1 MKLRN
6 IFTALLAALTLT
18 VSCEDEKVAYLD
30 EIKVSQSYV
39 AIDAAGGSTEIT
51 LNAKDEWSFSGVP
64 EWLKVEP
71 ASGAAGKD
79 ITVTFS
85 ATAAKATKEA
95 MLYLN
100 CGSKSQIINVI
111 QMTEKVDLPIST
123 YKQIA
128 AGQDGTVYR
137 AKGTCNDIYNTEYG
151 NWHLI
156 DATGDLTIYGTLDKN
171 GATKNFKSLGIEAGD
186 IVTVEGPK
194 KTYNGTVQLTDVT
207 VIAIEKSLIKIESL
221 TPAEALPKEGG
232 VLEVALTCKGTN
244 MEVVLPDAAKSWV
257 SVAGISSNGKE
268 ASVKFSVAANP
279 EGKRQA
285 DIVIKTVSGGKDYT
299 AQFTL
304 TQDGAI
310 INATV
315 AEVLKAEDGL
325 TQYRVSGYISK
336 DKNSEY
342 GNIYIKDATGEIYV
356 YGVLD
361 AKGQSKQWNNMG
373 IHEGDIIT
381 VVGPKTS
388 FNKEPQMKN
397 VSVESFK
404 TVKDLTIKDFVA
416 KADDKETYYRI
427 SGKVSGIK
435 DGDVYGNFDLTDATG
450 TVYVYGLVAG
460 YGGEKKKFQEL
471 GIKDGDE
478 ITIVGV
484 STSFNGKK
492 QVGNAFLVTKGTTG
506 TDTPTPPTTGEDY
519 KSNISWKLG
528 NKAYDNTSVDNSK
541 QSAKVNGVEVTQILK
556 LGASSGAGTA
566 TLIIPKGT
574 SKLSFYGFAWKGTE
588 ATLVAKVGGTE
599 VAKEPLKGNDG
610 VVKTA
615 PYTITVTASDLHT
628 VNFPTK
634 LPVDTEVEITTEEA
648 KGRVVLFGFKAE

>member
-71 ASGAAGKD
+71 VSGAAGKD

-137 AKGTCNDIYNTEYG
+137 AKGTCTDIYNTEYG

-268 ASVKFSVAANP
+268 ASVKFSVAANS
-279 EGKRQA
+279 EG
-285 DIVIKTVSGGKDYT
+285 
-299 AQFTL
+299 
-304 TQDGAI
+304 
-310 INATV
+310 
-315 AEVLKAEDGL
+315 
-325 TQYRVSGYISK
+325 
-336 DKNSEY
+336 
-342 GNIYIKDATGEIYV
+342 
-356 YGVLD
+356 
-361 AKGQSKQWNNMG
+361 
-373 IHEGDIIT
+373 
-381 VVGPKTS
+381 
-388 FNKEPQMKN
+388 
-397 VSVESFK
+397 
-404 TVKDLTIKDFVA
+404 
-416 KADDKETYYRI
+416 
-427 SGKVSGIK
+427 
-435 DGDVYGNFDLTDATG
+435 
-450 TVYVYGLVAG
+450 
-460 YGGEKKKFQEL
+460 
-471 GIKDGDE
+471 
-478 ITIVGV
+478 
-484 STSFNGKK
+484 
-492 QVGNAFLVTKGTTG
+492 
-506 TDTPTPPTTGEDY
+506 
-519 KSNISWKLG
+519 
-528 NKAYDNTSVDNSK
+528 
-541 QSAKVNGVEVTQILK
+541 
-556 LGASSGAGTA
+556 
-566 TLIIPKGT
+566 
-574 SKLSFYGFAWKGTE
+574 
-588 ATLVAKVGGTE
+588 
-599 VAKEPLKGNDG
+599 
-610 VVKTA
+610 
-615 PYTITVTASDLHT
+615 
-628 VNFPTK
+628 
-634 LPVDTEVEITTEEA
+634 
-648 KGRVVLFGFKAE
+648 

>member
-137 AKGTCNDIYNTEYG
+137 AKGTCTDIYNTEYG

-450 TVYVYGLVAG
+450 KVYVYGLVAG

-492 QVGNAFLVTKGTTG
+492 QVGNAFLVTKANSGTVTPG
-506 TDTPTPPTTGEDY
+506 PTPTPGEVISIVVDDFPEAYPKEEAIFTVSGQEVYLLNVANFGSGIQMKKKGSYIANAKAFSKKILSVKLTAQEGKKANLDMTLFAGSSAKPESNEITASKTETTATFDLSSGDY
-519 KSNISWKLG
+519 KFFTLKNASAG
-528 NKAYDNTSVDNSK
+528 VAYFSK
-541 QSAKVNGVEVTQILK
+541 I
-556 LGASSGAGTA
+556 
-566 TLIIPKGT
+566 
-574 SKLSFYGFAWKGTE
+574 
-588 ATLVAKVGGTE
+588 
-599 VAKEPLKGNDG
+599 
-610 VVKTA
+610 
-615 PYTITVTASDLHT
+615 
-628 VNFPTK
+628 
-634 LPVDTEVEITTEEA
+634 EITLA
-648 KGRVVLFGFKAE
+648 K

>member
-71 ASGAAGKD
+71 ASGDAGKD

-137 AKGTCNDIYNTEYG
+137 AKGVCNDIYNTEYG

-171 GATKNFKSLGIEAGD
+171 GTAKNFKSLGIEAGD

-194 KTYNGTVQLTDVT
+194 KTFNGTVQLTDVT

-244 MEVVLPDAAKSWV
+244 MEVVLPEAAKSWV
-257 SVAGISSNGKE
+257 SVAGISSNGKA
-268 ASVKFSVAANP
+268 ASVKFNVAANP

-310 INATV
+310 IDATV

-336 DKNSEY
+336 DKNSEF

-361 AKGQSKQWNNMG
+361 DKGQSKQWNNMG

-381 VVGPKTS
+381 VVGPKAS
-388 FNKEPQMKN
+388 FNGEPQMKN

-404 TVKDLTIKDFVA
+404 TVKALTIKEFVA

-435 DGDVYGNFDLTDATG
+435 DGDIYGNFDLTDASG
-450 TVYVYGLVAG
+450 KVYVYGLLAG
-460 YGGEKKKFQEL
+460 FGGEKKKFQEL

-484 STSFNGKK
+484 STSFNGSK

-506 TDTPTPPTTGEDY
+506 TVTPGPTPTPGEV
-519 KSNISWKLG
+519 ISIVVDDFPE
-528 NKAYDNTSVDNSK
+528 AY
-541 QSAKVNGVEVTQILK
+541 
-556 LGASSGAGTA
+556 
-566 TLIIPKGT
+566 PK
-574 SKLSFYGFAWKGTE
+574 
-588 ATLVAKVGGTE
+588 
-599 VAKEPLKGNDG
+599 
-610 VVKTA
+610 
-615 PYTITVTASDLHT
+615 
-628 VNFPTK
+628 
-634 LPVDTEVEITTEEA
+634 EEA
-648 KGRVVLFGFKAE
+648 KFTVSGQEVYLLNVANFGSGIQMKKGGSYIANANAFSKKILSVKLTAQDGKKANLDMTLFAGSSAKPESNAITASTTETTATFDLSSGDYKFFTLKNASLGAAYFSKIEITLAK

>member
-18 VSCEDEKVAYLD
+18 VGCEDEKVAYLD

-51 LNAKDEWSFSGVP
+51 LSAKDEWSFSDVP

-79 ITVTFS
+79 ITVTFT

-95 MLYLN
+95 ILYLN

-111 QMTEKVDLPIST
+111 QMTEKVELPIST

-171 GATKNFKSLGIEAGD
+171 GTAKNFKSLGIEAGD

-257 SVAGISSNGKE
+257 SVAGISSKGKE
-268 ASVKFSVAANP
+268 ATVKFSVAANP

-310 INATV
+310 IDATV
-315 AEVLKAEDGL
+315 ADVLKAEDGL

-336 DKNSEY
+336 DKKSEY

-381 VVGPKTS
+381 VVGPRAS

-404 TVKDLTIKDFVA
+404 TVKDLTIKEFVA

-435 DGDVYGNFDLTDATG
+435 DGDIYGNFDLTDASG
-450 TVYVYGLVAG
+450 KVYVYGLLAG

-484 STSFNGKK
+484 STSFNGSK
-492 QVGNAFLVTKGTTG
+492 QVGNAFLVPKSNSGTVTPG
-506 TDTPTPPTTGEDY
+506 PTPTPGEVISIVVDDFPAAYPKEEGEFTVSGQQVYLLNVANFGSGIQMKKNGSYIANAKAFSKKILSVKLTAQEGKNVNLDMTLFAGSSAKPESNEITASKTETTATFDLSSGDY
-519 KSNISWKLG
+519 KFFTLKNASAG
-528 NKAYDNTSVDNSK
+528 VAYFSK
-541 QSAKVNGVEVTQILK
+541 I
-556 LGASSGAGTA
+556 
-566 TLIIPKGT
+566 
-574 SKLSFYGFAWKGTE
+574 
-588 ATLVAKVGGTE
+588 
-599 VAKEPLKGNDG
+599 
-610 VVKTA
+610 
-615 PYTITVTASDLHT
+615 
-628 VNFPTK
+628 
-634 LPVDTEVEITTEEA
+634 EITLA
-648 KGRVVLFGFKAE
+648 K

>member
-137 AKGTCNDIYNTEYG
+137 AKGTCTDIYNTEYG

-268 ASVKFSVAANP
+268 ASVKFSVAANS

-304 TQDGAI
+304 TQDGSI
-310 INATV
+310 IDATV

-492 QVGNAFLVTKGTTG
+492 QVGNAFLVTKANSGTVTPG
-506 TDTPTPPTTGEDY
+506 PTPTPGEVISIVVDDFPEAYPKEEAIFTVSGQEVYLLNVANFGSGIQMKKGGSYIANAKSFSKKILSVKLTAQEGKKANLDMTLFAGSSAKPESNEITASKTETTATFDLSSGDY
-519 KSNISWKLG
+519 KFF
-528 NKAYDNTSVDNSK
+528 T
-541 QSAKVNGVEVTQILK
+541 LK
-556 LGASSGAGTA
+556 NASLGAAYF
-566 TLIIPKGT
+566 
-574 SKLSFYGFAWKGTE
+574 SK
-588 ATLVAKVGGTE
+588 
-599 VAKEPLKGNDG
+599 
-610 VVKTA
+610 
-615 PYTITVTASDLHT
+615 I
-628 VNFPTK
+628 
-634 LPVDTEVEITTEEA
+634 EITLA
-648 KGRVVLFGFKAE
+648 K

>member
-6 IFTALLAALTLT
+6 IFTALFAALTLT

-71 ASGAAGKD
+71 ASGDAGKD

-194 KTYNGTVQLTDVT
+194 KTFNGTVQLTDVT

-232 VLEVALTCKGTN
+232 VLEVALTFKGTN
-244 MEVVLPDAAKSWV
+244 MEVVLPEAAKSWV
-257 SVAGISSNGKE
+257 SVAGISSNGKA
-268 ASVKFSVAANP
+268 ASVKFNVAANP
-279 EGKRQA
+279 EGKRKA

-310 INATV
+310 IDATV

-336 DKNSEY
+336 DKKSEF
-342 GNIYIKDATGEIYV
+342 GNIYVKDATGEIYV

-361 AKGQSKQWNNMG
+361 DKGQSKQWNNMG

-381 VVGPKTS
+381 VVGPKAS
-388 FNKEPQMKN
+388 FNGEPQMKN

-435 DGDVYGNFDLTDATG
+435 ADDIFGNFDLTDASG
-450 TVYVYGLVAG
+450 KVYVYGLLAG
-460 YGGEKKKFQEL
+460 FGGEKKKFQEL

-484 STSFNGKK
+484 STSFNGSK
-492 QVGNAFLVTKGTTG
+492 QVGNAFLVPKSNSGTVTPG
-506 TDTPTPPTTGEDY
+506 PTPTPGEVISIVVDDFPAAYPKEEGEFTVSGQQVYLLNVANFGSGIQMKKNGSYIANAKAFSKKILSVKLTAQEGKNVNLDMTLFAGSSAKPESNEISATKTETTATFDLSSGDY
-519 KSNISWKLG
+519 KFFTLKNASAG
-528 NKAYDNTSVDNSK
+528 VAYFSK
-541 QSAKVNGVEVTQILK
+541 I
-556 LGASSGAGTA
+556 
-566 TLIIPKGT
+566 
-574 SKLSFYGFAWKGTE
+574 
-588 ATLVAKVGGTE
+588 
-599 VAKEPLKGNDG
+599 
-610 VVKTA
+610 
-615 PYTITVTASDLHT
+615 
-628 VNFPTK
+628 
-634 LPVDTEVEITTEEA
+634 EITLA
-648 KGRVVLFGFKAE
+648 K

>member
-137 AKGTCNDIYNTEYG
+137 AKGTCTDIYNTEYG

-268 ASVKFSVAANP
+268 ASVKFSVAANS

-304 TQDGAI
+304 TQDGSI
-310 INATV
+310 IDATV

-416 KADDKETYYRI
+416 TADDKETYYRI

-492 QVGNAFLVTKGTTG
+492 QVGNAFLVTKGNSG
-506 TDTPTPPTTGEDY
+506 TVTPGPTPTPGEV
-519 KSNISWKLG
+519 ISIVVDDFPE
-528 NKAYDNTSVDNSK
+528 AY
-541 QSAKVNGVEVTQILK
+541 
-556 LGASSGAGTA
+556 
-566 TLIIPKGT
+566 PK
-574 SKLSFYGFAWKGTE
+574 
-588 ATLVAKVGGTE
+588 
-599 VAKEPLKGNDG
+599 
-610 VVKTA
+610 
-615 PYTITVTASDLHT
+615 
-628 VNFPTK
+628 
-634 LPVDTEVEITTEEA
+634 EEA
-648 KGRVVLFGFKAE
+648 KFTVSGQEVYLLNVANFGSGIQMKKGGSYIANAKAFSKKILSVKLTAQEGKKANLDMTLFAGSSAKPESNEITASKTETTATFDLSSGDYKFFTLKNASAGVAYFSKIEITLAK

>member
-137 AKGTCNDIYNTEYG
+137 AKGTCTDIYNTEYG

-268 ASVKFSVAANP
+268 ASVKFSVAANS

-304 TQDGAI
+304 TQDGSI
-310 INATV
+310 IDATV

-492 QVGNAFLVTKGTTG
+492 QVGNAFLVTKANSGTVTPG
-506 TDTPTPPTTGEDY
+506 PTPTPGEVISIVVDDFPDAYPKEEAIFTVSGQEVYLLNVANFGSGIQMKKGGSYIANAKAFSKKILSVKLTAQEGKKANLDMTLFAGSSAKPESNEITASKTETTATFDLSSGDY
-519 KSNISWKLG
+519 KFF
-528 NKAYDNTSVDNSK
+528 T
-541 QSAKVNGVEVTQILK
+541 LK
-556 LGASSGAGTA
+556 NASLGAAYF
-566 TLIIPKGT
+566 
-574 SKLSFYGFAWKGTE
+574 SK
-588 ATLVAKVGGTE
+588 
-599 VAKEPLKGNDG
+599 
-610 VVKTA
+610 
-615 PYTITVTASDLHT
+615 I
-628 VNFPTK
+628 
-634 LPVDTEVEITTEEA
+634 EITLA
-648 KGRVVLFGFKAE
+648 K

>member
-137 AKGTCNDIYNTEYG
+137 AKGTCTDIYNTEYG

-268 ASVKFSVAANP
+268 ASVKFSVAANS

-304 TQDGAI
+304 TQDGSI
-310 INATV
+310 IDATV

-492 QVGNAFLVTKGTTG
+492 QVGNAFLVTKANSGTVTPG
-506 TDTPTPPTTGEDY
+506 PTPTPGEVISIVVDDFPEAYPKEEAIFTVSGQEVYLLNVANFGSGIQMKKKGSYIANAKAFSKKILSVKLTAQEGKKANLDMTLFAGSSAKPESNEITASKTETTATFDLSSGDY
-519 KSNISWKLG
+519 KFFTLKNASAG
-528 NKAYDNTSVDNSK
+528 VAYFSK
-541 QSAKVNGVEVTQILK
+541 I
-556 LGASSGAGTA
+556 
-566 TLIIPKGT
+566 
-574 SKLSFYGFAWKGTE
+574 
-588 ATLVAKVGGTE
+588 
-599 VAKEPLKGNDG
+599 
-610 VVKTA
+610 
-615 PYTITVTASDLHT
+615 
-628 VNFPTK
+628 
-634 LPVDTEVEITTEEA
+634 EITLA
-648 KGRVVLFGFKAE
+648 K

>member
-18 VSCEDEKVAYLD
+18 VGCEDEKVAYLD

-51 LNAKDEWSFSGVP
+51 LSAKDEWSFSDVP

-71 ASGAAGKD
+71 ASGEAGKD
-79 ITVTFS
+79 ITVTFT

-111 QMTEKVDLPIST
+111 QMTEKVELPIST

-171 GATKNFKSLGIEAGD
+171 GTAKNFKSLGIEAGD

-257 SVAGISSNGKE
+257 SVAGISSTGKE
-268 ASVKFSVAANP
+268 ATVKFSVAANP

-310 INATV
+310 IDATV

-336 DKNSEY
+336 DKKSEY

-361 AKGQSKQWNNMG
+361 DKGQSKQWNNMG

-381 VVGPKTS
+381 VVGPKAS

-404 TVKDLTIKDFVA
+404 TVKDLTIKEFVA

-450 TVYVYGLVAG
+450 KVYVYGLLAG

-484 STSFNGKK
+484 STSFNGSK
-492 QVGNAFLVTKGTTG
+492 QVGNAFLVPKANSGTVTPG
-506 TDTPTPPTTGEDY
+506 PTPTPGEVISIVVDDFPAAYPKEEGEFTVSGQSVYLLNVANFGSGIQMKKNGSYIANVKAFSKKILSVKLTAQEGKNVNLDMTLFAGSSAKPESNEITASKTETTATFDLSSGDY
-519 KSNISWKLG
+519 KFFTLKNASAG
-528 NKAYDNTSVDNSK
+528 VAYFSK
-541 QSAKVNGVEVTQILK
+541 I
-556 LGASSGAGTA
+556 
-566 TLIIPKGT
+566 
-574 SKLSFYGFAWKGTE
+574 
-588 ATLVAKVGGTE
+588 
-599 VAKEPLKGNDG
+599 
-610 VVKTA
+610 
-615 PYTITVTASDLHT
+615 
-628 VNFPTK
+628 
-634 LPVDTEVEITTEEA
+634 EITLA
-648 KGRVVLFGFKAE
+648 K

>member
-137 AKGTCNDIYNTEYG
+137 AKGTCTDIYNTEYG

-268 ASVKFSVAANP
+268 ASVKFSVAANS

-304 TQDGAI
+304 TQDGSI
-310 INATV
+310 IDATV

-492 QVGNAFLVTKGTTG
+492 QVGNAFLVTKANSGTVTPG
-506 TDTPTPPTTGEDY
+506 PTPTPGEVISIVVDDFPEAYPKEEAIFTVSGQEVYLLNVANFGSGIQMKKGGSYIANAKAFSKKILSVKLTAQERKKANLDMTLFAGSSAKPESNEITASKTETTATFDLSSGDY
-519 KSNISWKLG
+519 KFF
-528 NKAYDNTSVDNSK
+528 T
-541 QSAKVNGVEVTQILK
+541 LK
-556 LGASSGAGTA
+556 NASLGAAYF
-566 TLIIPKGT
+566 
-574 SKLSFYGFAWKGTE
+574 SK
-588 ATLVAKVGGTE
+588 
-599 VAKEPLKGNDG
+599 
-610 VVKTA
+610 
-615 PYTITVTASDLHT
+615 I
-628 VNFPTK
+628 
-634 LPVDTEVEITTEEA
+634 EITLA
-648 KGRVVLFGFKAE
+648 K

>member
-137 AKGTCNDIYNTEYG
+137 AKGTCTDIYNTEYG

-268 ASVKFSVAANP
+268 ASVKFSVAANS

-304 TQDGAI
+304 TQDGSI
-310 INATV
+310 IDATV

-404 TVKDLTIKDFVA
+404 TVKDLTINDFVA

-492 QVGNAFLVTKGTTG
+492 QVGNAFLVTKANSGTVTPG
-506 TDTPTPPTTGEDY
+506 PTPTPGEV
-519 KSNISWKLG
+519 ISIVVDDFPE
-528 NKAYDNTSVDNSK
+528 AY
-541 QSAKVNGVEVTQILK
+541 
-556 LGASSGAGTA
+556 
-566 TLIIPKGT
+566 PK
-574 SKLSFYGFAWKGTE
+574 
-588 ATLVAKVGGTE
+588 
-599 VAKEPLKGNDG
+599 
-610 VVKTA
+610 
-615 PYTITVTASDLHT
+615 
-628 VNFPTK
+628 
-634 LPVDTEVEITTEEA
+634 EEA
-648 KGRVVLFGFKAE
+648 KFTVSGQEVYLLNVANFGSGIQMKKGGSYIANAKAFSKKILSVKLTAQEGKKTNLDMTLFAGSSAKPESNEITASKTETTATFDLSSGDYKFFTLKNASLGAAYFSKIEITLAK

>member
-137 AKGTCNDIYNTEYG
+137 AKGTCTDIYNTEYG

-268 ASVKFSVAANP
+268 ASVKFSVAANS

-304 TQDGAI
+304 TQDGSI
-310 INATV
+310 IDATV

-492 QVGNAFLVTKGTTG
+492 QVGNAFLVTKANSGTVTPG
-506 TDTPTPPTTGEDY
+506 PTPTPGEV
-519 KSNISWKLG
+519 ISIVVDDFPE
-528 NKAYDNTSVDNSK
+528 AY
-541 QSAKVNGVEVTQILK
+541 
-556 LGASSGAGTA
+556 
-566 TLIIPKGT
+566 PK
-574 SKLSFYGFAWKGTE
+574 
-588 ATLVAKVGGTE
+588 
-599 VAKEPLKGNDG
+599 
-610 VVKTA
+610 
-615 PYTITVTASDLHT
+615 
-628 VNFPTK
+628 
-634 LPVDTEVEITTEEA
+634 EEA
-648 KGRVVLFGFKAE
+648 KFTVSGQEVYLLNVANFGSGIQMKKKGSYIANAKAFSKKILTVKLTAQEGKKANLDMTLFAGSSAKPESNEITASKTETTATFDLSSGDYKFFTLKNASAGVAYFSKIEITLAK

>member
-137 AKGTCNDIYNTEYG
+137 AKGTCTDIYNTEYG

-268 ASVKFSVAANP
+268 ASVKFSVAANS

-304 TQDGAI
+304 TQDGSI
-310 INATV
+310 IDATV

-492 QVGNAFLVTKGTTG
+492 QVGNAFLVTKGNSG
-506 TDTPTPPTTGEDY
+506 TVTPGPAPTPGEV
-519 KSNISWKLG
+519 ISIVVDDFPE
-528 NKAYDNTSVDNSK
+528 AY
-541 QSAKVNGVEVTQILK
+541 
-556 LGASSGAGTA
+556 
-566 TLIIPKGT
+566 PK
-574 SKLSFYGFAWKGTE
+574 
-588 ATLVAKVGGTE
+588 
-599 VAKEPLKGNDG
+599 
-610 VVKTA
+610 
-615 PYTITVTASDLHT
+615 
-628 VNFPTK
+628 
-634 LPVDTEVEITTEEA
+634 EEA
-648 KGRVVLFGFKAE
+648 KFTVSGQEVYLLNVANFGSGIQMKKGGSYIANAKAFSKKILSVKLTAQEGKKANLDMTLFAGSSAKPESNEITASKTETTATFDLSSGDYKFFTLKNASLGAAYFSKIEITLAK

>member
-18 VSCEDEKVAYLD
+18 VGCEDEKVAYLD

-51 LNAKDEWSFSGVP
+51 LSAKDEWSFSDVP

-71 ASGAAGKD
+71 ASGEAGKD
-79 ITVTFS
+79 ITVTFT

-111 QMTEKVDLPIST
+111 QMTEKVELPIST

-171 GATKNFKSLGIEAGD
+171 GTAKNFKSLGIEAGD

-257 SVAGISSNGKE
+257 SVAGISSKGKE
-268 ASVKFSVAANP
+268 ATVKFSVAANP

-310 INATV
+310 IDATV

-325 TQYRVSGYISK
+325 TQYRVSGYISR
-336 DKNSEY
+336 DKKSEY

-381 VVGPKTS
+381 VVGPRAS

-404 TVKDLTIKDFVA
+404 TVKDLTIKEFVA

-435 DGDVYGNFDLTDATG
+435 DGDIYGNFDLTDATG
-450 TVYVYGLVAG
+450 KVYVYGLLAG

-484 STSFNGKK
+484 STSFNGSK
-492 QVGNAFLVTKGTTG
+492 QVGNAFLVPKSNSGTVTPG
-506 TDTPTPPTTGEDY
+506 PTPTPGEVISIVVDDFPAAYPKEEGEFTVSGQQVYLLNVANFGSGIQMKKNGSYIANAKAFSKKILSVKLTAQEGKNVNLDMTLFAGSSAKPESNEITASKTETTATFDLSSGDY
-519 KSNISWKLG
+519 KFFTLKNASAG
-528 NKAYDNTSVDNSK
+528 VAYFSK
-541 QSAKVNGVEVTQILK
+541 I
-556 LGASSGAGTA
+556 
-566 TLIIPKGT
+566 
-574 SKLSFYGFAWKGTE
+574 
-588 ATLVAKVGGTE
+588 
-599 VAKEPLKGNDG
+599 
-610 VVKTA
+610 
-615 PYTITVTASDLHT
+615 
-628 VNFPTK
+628 
-634 LPVDTEVEITTEEA
+634 EITLA
-648 KGRVVLFGFKAE
+648 K

>member
-71 ASGAAGKD
+71 ASGDAGKD

-171 GATKNFKSLGIEAGD
+171 GAAKNFKSLGIEAGD

-194 KTYNGTVQLTDVT
+194 KTFNGTVQLTNVT

-257 SVAGISSNGKE
+257 SVAGISSNGKA
-268 ASVKFSVAANP
+268 ASVKFNVAANP
-279 EGKRQA
+279 EGKRKA

-310 INATV
+310 IDATV

-336 DKNSEY
+336 DKKSEF

-381 VVGPKTS
+381 VVGPKAS
-388 FNKEPQMKN
+388 FNGEPQMKN

-404 TVKDLTIKDFVA
+404 TVKALTIKEFVA

-450 TVYVYGLVAG
+450 KVYVYGLVAG

-484 STSFNGKK
+484 STSFNGSK
-492 QVGNAFLVTKGTTG
+492 QVGNAFLVPKSNSGTVTPG
-506 TDTPTPPTTGEDY
+506 PTPTPGEVISIVVDDFPAAYPKEEGEFTVSGQQVYLLNVANFGSGIQMKKNGSYIANAKAFSKKILSVKLTAQEGKNVNLDMTLFAGSSAKPESNEISATKTETTATFDLSSGDY
-519 KSNISWKLG
+519 KFFTLKNASAG
-528 NKAYDNTSVDNSK
+528 VAYFSK
-541 QSAKVNGVEVTQILK
+541 I
-556 LGASSGAGTA
+556 
-566 TLIIPKGT
+566 
-574 SKLSFYGFAWKGTE
+574 
-588 ATLVAKVGGTE
+588 
-599 VAKEPLKGNDG
+599 
-610 VVKTA
+610 
-615 PYTITVTASDLHT
+615 
-628 VNFPTK
+628 
-634 LPVDTEVEITTEEA
+634 EITLA
-648 KGRVVLFGFKAE
+648 K

>member
-137 AKGTCNDIYNTEYG
+137 AKGTCTDIYNTEYG

-268 ASVKFSVAANP
+268 ASVKFSVAANS

-304 TQDGAI
+304 TQDGSI
-310 INATV
+310 IDATV

-492 QVGNAFLVTKGTTG
+492 QVGNAFLVTKANSGTVTPG
-506 TDTPTPPTTGEDY
+506 PTPTPGEVISIVVDDFPEAYPKEEAIFTVSGQEVYLLNVANFGSGIQMKKGGSYIANAKAFSKKILSVKLTAQEGKKTNLDMTLFAGSSAKPESNEITASKTETTATFDLSSGDY
-519 KSNISWKLG
+519 KFF
-528 NKAYDNTSVDNSK
+528 T
-541 QSAKVNGVEVTQILK
+541 LK
-556 LGASSGAGTA
+556 NASLGAAYF
-566 TLIIPKGT
+566 
-574 SKLSFYGFAWKGTE
+574 SK
-588 ATLVAKVGGTE
+588 
-599 VAKEPLKGNDG
+599 
-610 VVKTA
+610 
-615 PYTITVTASDLHT
+615 I
-628 VNFPTK
+628 
-634 LPVDTEVEITTEEA
+634 EITLA
-648 KGRVVLFGFKAE
+648 K

>member
-137 AKGTCNDIYNTEYG
+137 AKGTCTDIYNTEYG

-268 ASVKFSVAANP
+268 ASVKFSVAANS

-304 TQDGAI
+304 TQDGSI
-310 INATV
+310 IDATV

-492 QVGNAFLVTKGTTG
+492 QVGNAFLVTKANSGTVTPG
-506 TDTPTPPTTGEDY
+506 PTPTPGEVISIVVDDFPEAYPKEEAIFTVSGQEVYLLNVANFGSGIQMKKGGSYIANAKAFSKKILSVKLTAQEGKKANLDMTLFAGSSAKPESNEITASKTETTATFDLSSGDY
-519 KSNISWKLG
+519 KFFTLKNASAG
-528 NKAYDNTSVDNSK
+528 AAYFSK
-541 QSAKVNGVEVTQILK
+541 I
-556 LGASSGAGTA
+556 
-566 TLIIPKGT
+566 
-574 SKLSFYGFAWKGTE
+574 
-588 ATLVAKVGGTE
+588 
-599 VAKEPLKGNDG
+599 
-610 VVKTA
+610 
-615 PYTITVTASDLHT
+615 
-628 VNFPTK
+628 
-634 LPVDTEVEITTEEA
+634 EITLA
-648 KGRVVLFGFKAE
+648 K

>member
-111 QMTEKVDLPIST
+111 QMTEKVELAIST

-137 AKGTCNDIYNTEYG
+137 AKGVCNDIYNTEYG

-171 GATKNFKSLGIEAGD
+171 GTAKNFKSLGIEAGD

-257 SVAGISSNGKE
+257 SVAGISSNGKA
-268 ASVKFSVAANP
+268 ASVKFNVAANP
-279 EGKRQA
+279 EGKRKA

-310 INATV
+310 IDATV

-336 DKNSEY
+336 DKKSEF

-381 VVGPKTS
+381 VVGPRAS

-404 TVKDLTIKDFVA
+404 TVKDLTIKEFVA

-435 DGDVYGNFDLTDATG
+435 DGDIYGNFDLTDASG
-450 TVYVYGLVAG
+450 KVYVYGLLAG

-484 STSFNGKK
+484 STSFNGSK
-492 QVGNAFLVTKGTTG
+492 QVGNAFLVPKANSGTVTPG
-506 TDTPTPPTTGEDY
+506 PTPTPGEVISIVVDDFPAAYPKEEGEFTVSGQSVYLLNVANFGSGIQMKKNGSYIANVKAFSKKILSVKLTAQEGKNVNLDMTLFAGSSAKPESNEITASKTETTATFDLSSGDY
-519 KSNISWKLG
+519 KFFTLKNASAG
-528 NKAYDNTSVDNSK
+528 VAYFSK
-541 QSAKVNGVEVTQILK
+541 I
-556 LGASSGAGTA
+556 
-566 TLIIPKGT
+566 
-574 SKLSFYGFAWKGTE
+574 
-588 ATLVAKVGGTE
+588 
-599 VAKEPLKGNDG
+599 
-610 VVKTA
+610 
-615 PYTITVTASDLHT
+615 
-628 VNFPTK
+628 
-634 LPVDTEVEITTEEA
+634 EITLA
-648 KGRVVLFGFKAE
+648 K

>member
-137 AKGTCNDIYNTEYG
+137 AKGTCTDIYNTEYG

-194 KTYNGTVQLTDVT
+194 KTYNGTVQLTNVT

-268 ASVKFSVAANP
+268 ASVKFSVAANS

-492 QVGNAFLVTKGTTG
+492 QVGNAFLVTKANSGTVTPG
-506 TDTPTPPTTGEDY
+506 PTPTPGEVISIVVDDFPEAYPKEEAIFTVSGQEVYLLNVANFGSGIQMKKGGSYIANAKAFSKKILSVKLTAQEGKKTNLDMTLFAGSSAKPESNEITASKTETTATFDLSSGDY
-519 KSNISWKLG
+519 KFF
-528 NKAYDNTSVDNSK
+528 T
-541 QSAKVNGVEVTQILK
+541 LK
-556 LGASSGAGTA
+556 NASLGAAYF
-566 TLIIPKGT
+566 
-574 SKLSFYGFAWKGTE
+574 SK
-588 ATLVAKVGGTE
+588 
-599 VAKEPLKGNDG
+599 
-610 VVKTA
+610 
-615 PYTITVTASDLHT
+615 I
-628 VNFPTK
+628 
-634 LPVDTEVEITTEEA
+634 EITLA
-648 KGRVVLFGFKAE
+648 K

>member
-1 MKLRN
+1 
-6 IFTALLAALTLT
+6 
-18 VSCEDEKVAYLD
+18 
-30 EIKVSQSYV
+30 
-39 AIDAAGGSTEIT
+39 
-51 LNAKDEWSFSGVP
+51 
-64 EWLKVEP
+64 
-71 ASGAAGKD
+71 
-79 ITVTFS
+79 
-85 ATAAKATKEA
+85 

-137 AKGTCNDIYNTEYG
+137 AKGTCTDIYNTEYG

-268 ASVKFSVAANP
+268 ASVKFSVAANS

-304 TQDGAI
+304 TQDGSI
-310 INATV
+310 IDATV

-416 KADDKETYYRI
+416 TADDKETYYRI

-492 QVGNAFLVTKGTTG
+492 QVGNAFLVTKANSGTVTPG
-506 TDTPTPPTTGEDY
+506 PTPTPGEV
-519 KSNISWKLG
+519 ISIVVDDFPE
-528 NKAYDNTSVDNSK
+528 AY
-541 QSAKVNGVEVTQILK
+541 
-556 LGASSGAGTA
+556 
-566 TLIIPKGT
+566 PK
-574 SKLSFYGFAWKGTE
+574 
-588 ATLVAKVGGTE
+588 
-599 VAKEPLKGNDG
+599 
-610 VVKTA
+610 
-615 PYTITVTASDLHT
+615 
-628 VNFPTK
+628 
-634 LPVDTEVEITTEEA
+634 EEA
-648 KGRVVLFGFKAE
+648 KFTVSGQEVYLLNVANFGSGIQMKKGGSYIANAKAFSKKILSVKLTAQEGKKANLDMTLFAGSSAKPESNEITASKTETTATFDLSSGDYKFFTLKNASLGAAYFSKIEITLAK

>member
-18 VSCEDEKVAYLD
+18 VGCEDEKVAYLD

-51 LNAKDEWSFSGVP
+51 LSAKDEWSFGDVP

-71 ASGAAGKD
+71 ASGEAGKD
-79 ITVTFS
+79 ITVTFT

-111 QMTEKVDLPIST
+111 QMTEKVELPIST

-156 DATGDLTIYGTLDKN
+156 DATGDLTIYGTLDKS
-171 GATKNFKSLGIEAGD
+171 GAKKNFKSLGIEAGD

-194 KTYNGTVQLTDVT
+194 KTFNGTVQLTDVT

-257 SVAGISSNGKE
+257 SVAGISSTGKE
-268 ASVKFSVAANP
+268 ATVKFSVAANP

-310 INATV
+310 IDATV

-336 DKNSEY
+336 DKKSEY

-450 TVYVYGLVAG
+450 KVYVYGLLAG

-484 STSFNGKK
+484 STSFNGSK
-492 QVGNAFLVTKGTTG
+492 QVGNAFLVPKANSGTVTPG
-506 TDTPTPPTTGEDY
+506 PTPTPGEVISIVVDDFPAAYPKEEGEFTVSGQSVYLLNVANFGSGIQMKKNGSYIANVKAFSKKILSVKLTAQEGKNVNLDMTLFAGSSAKPESNEITASKTETTATFDLSSGDY
-519 KSNISWKLG
+519 KFFTLKNASAGVS
-528 NKAYDNTSVDNSK
+528 YFSK
-541 QSAKVNGVEVTQILK
+541 I
-556 LGASSGAGTA
+556 
-566 TLIIPKGT
+566 
-574 SKLSFYGFAWKGTE
+574 
-588 ATLVAKVGGTE
+588 
-599 VAKEPLKGNDG
+599 
-610 VVKTA
+610 
-615 PYTITVTASDLHT
+615 
-628 VNFPTK
+628 
-634 LPVDTEVEITTEEA
+634 EITLA
-648 KGRVVLFGFKAE
+648 K

>member
-137 AKGTCNDIYNTEYG
+137 AKGVCNDIYNTEYG

-171 GATKNFKSLGIEAGD
+171 GTAKNFKSLGIEAGD

-194 KTYNGTVQLTDVT
+194 KTFNGTVQLTDVT

-244 MEVVLPDAAKSWV
+244 MEVVLPEAAKSWV
-257 SVAGISSNGKE
+257 SVAGISSNGKA
-268 ASVKFSVAANP
+268 ASVKFNVAANP

-310 INATV
+310 IDATV

-336 DKNSEY
+336 DKKSEF

-361 AKGQSKQWNNMG
+361 DKGQSKQWNNMG

-450 TVYVYGLVAG
+450 KVYVYGLVAG

-492 QVGNAFLVTKGTTG
+492 QVGNAFLVPKANSGTVTPG
-506 TDTPTPPTTGEDY
+506 PTPTPGEV
-519 KSNISWKLG
+519 ISIVVDDFPE
-528 NKAYDNTSVDNSK
+528 AY
-541 QSAKVNGVEVTQILK
+541 
-556 LGASSGAGTA
+556 
-566 TLIIPKGT
+566 PK
-574 SKLSFYGFAWKGTE
+574 
-588 ATLVAKVGGTE
+588 
-599 VAKEPLKGNDG
+599 
-610 VVKTA
+610 
-615 PYTITVTASDLHT
+615 
-628 VNFPTK
+628 
-634 LPVDTEVEITTEEA
+634 EEA
-648 KGRVVLFGFKAE
+648 KFTVSGQEVYLLNVANFGSGIQMKKNGSYIANAKAFSKKILSVKLTAQEGKKANLDITLFAGSSAKPESNEITASKTETTATFDLSSGDYKFFTLKNASAGAAYFSKIEITLAK

>member
-71 ASGAAGKD
+71 ASGEAGKD
-79 ITVTFS
+79 ITVTFT

-111 QMTEKVDLPIST
+111 QMTEKVELPIST

-137 AKGTCNDIYNTEYG
+137 AKGVCNDIYNTEYG

-171 GATKNFKSLGIEAGD
+171 GTAKNFKSLGIEAGD

-244 MEVVLPDAAKSWV
+244 MEVVIPDAAKSWV
-257 SVAGISSNGKE
+257 SVAGISSNGKA
-268 ASVKFSVAANP
+268 ASVKFNVAANP
-279 EGKRQA
+279 EGKRKA

-310 INATV
+310 IDATV

-336 DKNSEY
+336 DKKSEF

-361 AKGQSKQWNNMG
+361 DKGQSKQWNNMG

-381 VVGPKTS
+381 VVGPKAS
-388 FNKEPQMKN
+388 FNGEPQMKN

-404 TVKDLTIKDFVA
+404 TVKDLTIKEFVA

-435 DGDVYGNFDLTDATG
+435 DGDIYGNFDLTDASG
-450 TVYVYGLVAG
+450 KVYVYGLLAG
-460 YGGEKKKFQEL
+460 FGGEKKKFQEL

-484 STSFNGKK
+484 STSFNGSK

-506 TDTPTPPTTGEDY
+506 TVTPGPTPTPGEV
-519 KSNISWKLG
+519 ISIVVDDFPE
-528 NKAYDNTSVDNSK
+528 AY
-541 QSAKVNGVEVTQILK
+541 
-556 LGASSGAGTA
+556 
-566 TLIIPKGT
+566 PK
-574 SKLSFYGFAWKGTE
+574 
-588 ATLVAKVGGTE
+588 
-599 VAKEPLKGNDG
+599 
-610 VVKTA
+610 
-615 PYTITVTASDLHT
+615 
-628 VNFPTK
+628 
-634 LPVDTEVEITTEEA
+634 EEA
-648 KGRVVLFGFKAE
+648 KFTVSGQEVYLLNVANFGSGIQMKKGGSYIANANAFSKKILSVKLTAQDGKKANLDMTLFAGSSAKPESNAITASTTETTATFDLSSGDYKFFTLKNASLGAAYFSKIEITLAK